1 MGQEKPP
8 MCARKA
14 SIVEAR
20 KNHRYSS
27 GFSKELIRHRDEID
41 E

>member
-1 MGQEKPP
+1 MPEEF
-8 MCARKA
+8 CD
-14 SIVEAR
+14 ETR
-20 KNHRYSS
+20 KNHRCSG